1 MIFDK
6 KKREDEIFKIRQKVY
21 SKLNQGRN
29 VYSSISLLV
38 AFCEG
43 ASHHF
48 ISSLTPANLKQDD
61 S

>member
-1 MIFDK
+1 M
-6 KKREDEIFKIRQKVY
+6 FKGFKEFFKVLVSTVFY
-21 SKLNQGRN
+21 GTYLE
-29 VYSSISLLV
+29 YSSISLLV